1 MPDKSEILTKILA
14 IIFVIIKTII
24 INAFDNES
32 DQFSFHYKS

>member
-14 IIFVIIKTII
+14 IIFVNIII

-32 DQFSFHYKS
+32 D